1 MKNPSGGALAVALA
15 PGPLDDSPFPFLP
28 TRLQAYLHVTPGK
41 HPEIQQRIER
51 EIDAVHRAEHGDA
64 GGAVHR
70 DDGGATLPA
79 GTRAGIYC
87 SAETGLQPKTRSHDL
102 RDPSA
107 ALVGGR
113 HAATWRGLQPAASRL
128 LSMPGAL
135 NSSP

>member
-1 MKNPSGGALAVALA
+1 MALCPYVTPRLA
-15 PGPLDDSPFPFLP
+15 EWWEDPETFDLERFSEERSQGRPRFAYFPF
-28 TRLQAYLHVTPGK
+28 
-41 HPEIQQRIER
+41 
-51 EIDAVHRAEHGDA
+51 
-64 GGAVHR
+64 GGGPRQCIGLSMGTLEALFIV
-70 DDGGATLPA
+70 TLPA